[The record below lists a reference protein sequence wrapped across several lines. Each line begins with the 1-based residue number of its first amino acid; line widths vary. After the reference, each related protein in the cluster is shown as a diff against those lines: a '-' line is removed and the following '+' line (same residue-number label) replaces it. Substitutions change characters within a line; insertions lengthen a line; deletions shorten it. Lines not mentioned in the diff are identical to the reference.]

1 MRSSPTT
8 TTGCNINETSVCT
21 ECDAGRA
28 IFFPGEGERDERPNE
43 RMNERTN
50 GLACLHRSASAA
62 AAPPLAPPKRDPNY
76 TGGIVVAS
84 VPPLPL
90 SPGAGLWRPRLSLLG
105 E

>member
-1 MRSSPTT
+1 MRYSPTT
-8 TTGCNINETSVCT
+8 TTGCNINKTSLYT
-21 ECDAGRA
+21 EYDAGRV
-28 IFFPGEGERDERPNE
+28 IFFPGEGESDERPNE
-43 RMNERTN
+43 RTN
-50 GLACLHRSASAA
+50 DWTCLLARSASAA